1 MAEKTF
7 ESFSKKDPS
16 SSLFAMAIGG
26 DAVPATC
33 MAILVSFLNVG
44 ERVPRNKEQF
54 LLFGG
59 DFEESSNVYNFF
71 KILIKDIRFL
81 HGKVFEITSDGVR
94 KVEFK
99 LTELPNDMKM
109 LVFLAGE
116 LSNAATYF
124 CTFANVKRNEANDC
138 QKTFGEAVGNYWKP
152 FTYEKPVQDA
162 IKVEAK
168 IRELEAKKCS
178 PGTLHG
184 KVLTCISHELKSRQY
199 KYPLVEEF
207 IDLGKEEPLHLKN
220 NVVKER
226 FLILFKLCVSQCHFG
241 SAKSLK
247 EISNDNLLSKFVNF
261 VRKDMGCNSGNSDKV
276 EKEFTFRFRGEESF
290 HYIGS
295 FPSLIK
301 MLLRDKG
308 GENKTKDIGSAFAVY
323 TSSKFTFLHGT
334 HFRF

>member
-1 MAEKTF
+1 M
-7 ESFSKKDPS
+7 
-16 SSLFAMAIGG
+16 
-26 DAVPATC
+26 
-33 MAILVSFLNVG
+33 
-44 ERVPRNKEQF
+44 
-54 LLFGG
+54 
-59 DFEESSNVYNFF
+59 
-71 KILIKDIRFL
+71 KI
-81 HGKVFEITSDGVR
+81 
-94 KVEFK
+94 
-99 LTELPNDMKM
+99 

-138 QKTFGEAVGNYWKP
+138 QKTFVEAVGNYWKP
-152 FTYEKPVQDA
+152 FAYEKPVQDA

-184 KVLTCISHELKSRQY
+184 KVLTCTSRKLNSRQC

-207 IDLGKEEPLHLKN
+207 IDIGKEKPLHLKN

-261 VRKDMGCNSGNSDKV
+261 VRKDMGCNSENSGKV
-276 EKEFTFRFRGEESF
+276 EKEFTSRFRGKESF
-290 HYIGS
+290 HYIGP
-295 FPSLIK
+295 FIK
-301 MLLRDKG
+301 MLLRDKR
-308 GENKTKDIGSAFAVY
+308 GENKTKDIGSAFGVY
-323 TSSKFTFLHGT
+323 TSSKFPFLHDM